1 MAERWQIAT
10 FGEPRDVLT
19 RVSATTGAPPAGSV
33 LVEVE
38 AIGLNFLDVSVCRG
52 EYGPYGELPVVPG
65 AEFAGRVLA
74 VGEGTSVVAEGDRV
88 AGMSPSARGA
98 FATHVVVPEAAVHA
112 VPEEMPA
119 AHAAALLVTYQT
131 SYFALVRRAAL
142 AAGEWLL
149 VHAGAGGVGTAAI
162 ELARRA
168 GARVI
173 ATAGSPEKLE
183 LCRACGADVTV
194 SYRDDFVGA
203 ALAATAGRGVDV
215 LLDPVGGDVF
225 ARSLDCCAV
234 EARVIPIGW
243 ASGVRPSLPA
253 EELLRRNLTVVGLS
267 WGSTYPLRFP
277 ELVRDA
283 HRELVRAYGEGS
295 ISPRIPRVWEFDDL
309 PAAVQALADG
319 QTAGKAVVRVSPG
332 G

>member
-1 MAERWQIAT
+1 MAERWQIAA
-10 FGEPRDVLT
+10 FGEPRDVLERT
-19 RVSATTGAPPAGSV
+19 TVSPGEPPPGSV

-52 EYGPYGELPVVPG
+52 EYGPYGEFPVVPG
-65 AEFAGRVLA
+65 AEFAGRIVA
-74 VGEGTSVVAEGDRV
+74 AGGAGPAAPGERV

-98 FATHVVVPEAAVHA
+98 FATHVVVPEAAVHP
-112 VPEEMPA
+112 VPGEMPA
-119 AHAAALLVTYQT
+119 TDAAALLVTYQT
-131 SYFALVRRAAL
+131 SWFALVRRAAL
-142 AAGEWLL
+142 AAGEWVL

-173 ATAGSPEKLE
+173 ATAGTEEKLE
-183 LCRACGADVTV
+183 LCRECGADVAV
-194 SYRDDFVGA
+194 CYRDDFVEA
-203 ALAATAGRGVDV
+203 ALAATDGRGVDV

-225 ARSLDCCAV
+225 ERSLDCCAV

-267 WGSTYPLRFP
+267 WGSTYPVRFP

-283 HRELVRAYGEGS
+283 HRELVTAYLEGS
-295 ISPRIPRVWEFDDL
+295 IRPRIPRVWEFDEL

-319 QTAGKAVVRVSPG
+319 RTTGKAVVRLAVG